1 MKTYYQTMIASGLNL
16 ECLGDE
22 SLGVQPG
29 DVVLIQCEKYIE
41 NCTVVSILQEHIED
55 VLEFDRLRAEK
66 CKGRRMEGDKTPLIL
81 RKATEDDL
89 RVIEENKKLT
99 VDAQQRTRG
108 RIAAHELEM
117 KIVYTHYSFDRK
129 LLLFQFSADGRVDF
143 RELLRDL
150 STLFRVRVELRQ
162 IGVRDEAE
170 ILGGIG
176 ICGRPFCCRQFL
188 KGFNSINMKMA
199 KQQGIALN
207 PQNISGC
214 CGRLKCCLAFEAEYY
229 RNNPVKKNA
238 SAEKEE
244 GKEALEQKDAS
255 VPQQSGGKEP
265 VHDKKKAD
273 SRGKRGRPEQHQK
286 ADSCGEHSADQ
297 K

>member
-1 MKTYYQTMIASGLNL
+1 MNTLYQTTIASGLNL
-16 ECLGDE
+16 ECLGDDA
-22 SLGVQPG
+22 LGLHIG
-29 DVVLIQCEKYIE
+29 DTVIIQCEKYME
-41 NCTVVSILQEHIED
+41 NAVVSSVLQEQIAD
-55 VLEFDRLRAEK
+55 VAEFDRLRAEK
-66 CKGRRMEGDKTPLIL
+66 SKGRRMEGDKTPVIL
-81 RKATEDDL
+81 RKATPEDL
-89 RVIEENKKLT
+89 KVIEDNAKLT
-99 VDAQQRTRG
+99 GDAQVRTRE
-108 RIAAHELEM
+108 RIGVHGLEM
-117 KIVYTHYSFDRK
+117 KLVYTHYSFDRK

-170 ILGGIG
+170 ILGGLG
-176 ICGRPFCCRQFL
+176 VCGRPFCCKKFL

-229 RNNPVKKNA
+229 KNNPLKKPVPATEAQPEQAAPKPQENGA
-238 SAEKEE
+238 KD
-244 GKEALEQKDAS
+244 GKERRKQAPQEKHPRQERPQK
-255 VPQQSGGKEP
+255 E
-265 VHDKKKAD
+265 KAD
-273 SRGKRGRPEQHQK
+273 TSR
-286 ADSCGEHSADQ
+286 EHSANQ

>member
-1 MKTYYQTMIASGLNL
+1 MHTLYQTTIASGLNL
-16 ECLGDE
+16 ECLGDD
-22 SLGVQPG
+22 SLGLKVG
-29 DVVLIQCEKYIE
+29 DTVIIQCEKYLE
-41 NCTVVSILQEHIED
+41 NAVISSVLQEQIAD
-55 VLEFDRLRAEK
+55 VAEFDRQRAEK
-66 CKGRRMEGDKTPLIL
+66 NKGRRMEGDKTPVIL
-81 RKATEDDL
+81 RKATAEDKV
-89 RVIEENKKLT
+89 VIEENAKLT
-99 VDAQQRTRG
+99 GDAQARTRE
-108 RIAAHELEM
+108 RIGVHGLEM
-117 KIVYTHYSFDRK
+117 KLVYTHYSFDKK

-176 ICGRPFCCRQFL
+176 VCGRPFCCKKFL

-229 RNNPVKKNA
+229 KNNPLKKA
-238 SAEKEE
+238 
-244 GKEALEQKDAS
+244 
-255 VPQQSGGKEP
+255 VPQEAAPTSAAPKPQENKE
-265 VHDKKKAD
+265 KKKPAQQE
-273 SRGKRGRPEQHQK
+273 KRPQQERPPKEK
-286 ADSCGEHSADQ
+286 ADTSREHSANQ